1 MAEKI
6 TTVSTLKWFRDSF
19 AAWFTTSWL
28 YAILWAV
35 VGIAFAV
42 LLYIDGIFSRSLAPA
57 SIEPLSF
64 QAMGWA
70 YRFFAA
76 SFLMAAARCAMK
88 DIPGK
93 WTFRLLGAF
102 ASIIVVLH
110 AFGFGLEALSER
122 RDQAFAARDV
132 STVQVDTIADQ
143 RELLEAR
150 KAQIDT
156 DLAAQ
161 VAALDAEIR
170 QYITDGV
177 NNDYLADETRE
188 RRTAIQDKAARDKEA
203 IDQQIMALVSQ
214 SADAR
219 AETIETTADEQPWHP
234 LFIGLAQIVFLTW
247 EPIDQQIYLAAV
259 GFVFFWVLLAESL
272 VIFLPE
278 RIYIMHMRD
287 ADKANAQAEA
297 EAVEE
302 FAKRSAAAKKG
313 AATRRRG
320 MKIEK
325 SKIWWKNRVETILS
339 MRRQG
344 YTTEEIARSYGWT
357 IEAMRMYLRDY
368 VTRDELSFIFQTD
381 ASSDTDEADAKDAA
395 DAKIPDDSAAEEE
408 ELVDEEEFVDD
419 DDADDTPSS

>member
-6 TTVSTLKWFRDSF
+6 TTLSTLKWFRDKF
-19 AAWFTTSWL
+19 AAWFVTSWL
-28 YAILWAV
+28 YLILWAV

-42 LLYIDGIFSRSLAPA
+42 LLYIDGIFSRSLAPE

-70 YRFFAA
+70 YRLFAA
-76 SFLMAAARCAMK
+76 SFLIGAARCVIKGA
-88 DIPGK
+88 PGK
-93 WTFRLLGAF
+93 WTFRILGGF
-102 ASIIVVLH
+102 ASVIVVLH
-110 AFGFGLEALSER
+110 AFGFGLEALSDR

-150 KAQIDT
+150 KAQIDA
-156 DLAAQ
+156 DLER
-161 VAALDAEIR
+161 ALVPINQEI
-170 QYITDGV
+170 YNLDNDGKL
-177 NNDYLADETRE
+177 NEELTTQMRD
-188 RRTAIQDKAARDKEA
+188 RRTALQDRAAEQKSA

-219 AETIETTADEQPWHP
+219 TETIETAADEKPWHP
-234 LFIGLAQIVFLTW
+234 LFIGLSQIAFVTW
-247 EPIDQQIYLAAV
+247 DPTDRQIYLAAV
-259 GFVFFWVLLAESL
+259 AFVFFWVLLAESL
-272 VIFLPE
+272 VVFLPE
-278 RIYIMHMRD
+278 RLYVLHMTD
-287 ADKANAQAEA
+287 ADQIGSQKEA
-297 EAVEE
+297 EQAEE

-325 SKIWWKNRVETILS
+325 SKVWWKNRVETILS

-381 ASSDTDEADAKDAA
+381 ASSGTDEADANDEA
-395 DAKIPDDSAAEEE
+395 DAKYPDDLDAEEK
-408 ELVDEEEFVDD
+408 ELVDEEEPVDD
-419 DDADDTPSS
+419 DDADDTASS

>member
-35 VGIAFAV
+35 VGIAFVV
-42 LLYIDGIFSRSLAPA
+42 LLYIDGIFSRSLAPE

-150 KAQIDT
+150 KAQIDQ
-156 DLAAQ
+156 DLATQ

-170 QYITDGV
+170 QYITDGIA
-177 NNDYLADETRE
+177 NDFLSDETRE
-188 RRTAIQDKAARDKEA
+188 RRTAIQDKAAADKEA

-214 SADAR
+214 SADAK

-247 EPIDQQIYLAAV
+247 EPLDQEIYLAAV

-325 SKIWWKNRVETILS
+325 SKVWWKNRVETILS

-381 ASSDTDEADAKDAA
+381 ASSDTSADVESEEEVEETDEADEA
-395 DAKIPDDSAAEEE
+395 DLA
-408 ELVDEEEFVDD
+408 DEEAVDDDDD
-419 DDADDTPSS
+419 DDADDTAGS

>member
-1 MAEKI
+1 MATNKI
-6 TTVSTLKWFRDSF
+6 TVTSSLVWFRDKF

-28 YAILWAV
+28 YLILWGV

-42 LLYIDGIFSRSLAPA
+42 LLYIDGIFSRSLAPE

-76 SFLMAAARCAMK
+76 AFLMAAARCVIKEA
-88 DIPGK
+88 PGK
-93 WTFRLLGAF
+93 WTFRILGGF
-102 ASIIVVLH
+102 ASVIVVLH
-110 AFGFGLEALSER
+110 AFGFGLEALSDR

-132 STVQVDTIADQ
+132 STVQVDTISDK
-143 RELLEAR
+143 RDLLEAR
-150 KAQIDT
+150 KLQIDQ
-156 DLAAQ
+156 DLATQ

-188 RRTAIQDKAARDKEA
+188 RRTAIQDKAAADKQA
-203 IDQQIMALVSQ
+203 IDEQIMELVSET
-214 SADAR
+214 ATAR
-219 AETIETTADEQPWHP
+219 ADTIETTADEKPWHP
-234 LFIGLAQIVFLTW
+234 LFTGLAQIAFVTW
-247 EPIDQQIYLAAV
+247 NPTDRQTYLAAV
-259 GFVFFWVLLAESL
+259 AFVFFWVLLAESL

-278 RIYIMHMRD
+278 RLYVLHLTD
-287 ADKANAQAEA
+287 ADQLGSEKETAAA
-297 EAVEE
+297 EE
-302 FAKRSAAAKKG
+302 FARRSAAAKKG

-325 SKIWWKNRVETILS
+325 SKVWWKNRVETILS

-344 YTTEEIARSYGWT
+344 YTTEEISRSFGWS

-368 VTRDELSFIFQTD
+368 VTRDELAFIFQTD
-381 ASSDTDEADAKDAA
+381 AKSDTEEPVESEGEEEIDEA
-395 DAKIPDDSAAEEE
+395 
-408 ELVDEEEFVDD
+408 ELVDEEDV
-419 DDADDTPSS
+419 DADDAPSS

>member
-35 VGIAFAV
+35 VGIAFVV
-42 LLYIDGIFSRSLAPA
+42 LLYIDGIFSRSLAPE

-150 KAQIDT
+150 KAQIDQ
-156 DLAAQ
+156 DLATQ

-170 QYITDGV
+170 QYITDGIA
-177 NNDYLADETRE
+177 NDFLSDETRE
-188 RRTAIQDKAARDKEA
+188 RRTAIQDKAAADKEA

-214 SADAR
+214 SADAK

-247 EPIDQQIYLAAV
+247 EPLDQEIYLAAV

-325 SKIWWKNRVETILS
+325 SKVWWKNRVETILS

-381 ASSDTDEADAKDAA
+381 ASSGTSADVESEEEVEETDEADEA
-395 DAKIPDDSAAEEE
+395 DLA
-408 ELVDEEEFVDD
+408 DEEAVDDDDD
-419 DDADDTPSS
+419 DDADDTAGS

>member
-28 YAILWAV
+28 YLILWGV

-42 LLYIDGIFSRSLAPA
+42 LLYIDGIFSRSLAPE

-76 SFLMAAARCAMK
+76 AFLMAAARCVVK
-88 DIPGK
+88 DAPGK
-93 WTFRLLGAF
+93 WTFRILGGF
-102 ASIIVVLH
+102 ASVIVILH
-110 AFGFGLEALSER
+110 AFGFGLEALSDR

-150 KAQIDT
+150 KAQIDA
-156 DLAAQ
+156 DLER
-161 VAALDAEIR
+161 ALVPINQEI
-170 QYITDGV
+170 YNLDNDGKL
-177 NNDYLADETRE
+177 NEELTTQMRD
-188 RRTAIQDKAARDKEA
+188 RRTALQDRAAEQKSA

-214 SADAR
+214 SADAK

-278 RIYIMHMRD
+278 RLYVLHLID
-287 ADKANAQAEA
+287 SDQLGAQKEA
-297 EAVEE
+297 EQAEE

-381 ASSDTDEADAKDAA
+381 ASSGTSEADAADAA
-395 DAKIPDDSAAEEE
+395 DAKYPDDSDAEEI
-408 ELVDEEEFVDD
+408 ELVDEEEPVDD
-419 DDADDTPSS
+419 DDADDTASS

>member
-1 MAEKI
+1 MATNKI
-6 TTVSTLKWFRDSF
+6 TVTSSLVWFRDKF
-19 AAWFTTSWL
+19 AAWFVTSWL
-28 YAILWAV
+28 YLLLWLV

-42 LLYIDGIFSRSLAPA
+42 LLYIDGIFSRSLAPE

-70 YRFFAA
+70 YRLFAA
-76 SFLMAAARCAMK
+76 LFLIGSARCVIKEA
-88 DIPGK
+88 PGK
-93 WTFRLLGAF
+93 WTFRILGAF
-102 ASIIVVLH
+102 ASVIVILH
-110 AFGFGLEALSER
+110 AFGFGLEALSDR

-132 STVQVDTIADQ
+132 STVQVDTISDK
-143 RELLEAR
+143 RDLLEAR
-150 KAQIDT
+150 KLQIDQ
-156 DLAAQ
+156 DLATQ

-188 RRTAIQDKAARDKEA
+188 RRTAIQDKAAADKQA
-203 IDQQIMALVSQ
+203 IDEQIMELVSET
-214 SADAR
+214 ATAR
-219 AETIETTADEQPWHP
+219 ADTIETTADEKPWHP
-234 LFIGLAQIVFLTW
+234 LFTGLAQIAFVTW
-247 EPIDQQIYLAAV
+247 NPTDRQTYLAAV
-259 GFVFFWVLLAESL
+259 AFVFFWVLLAESL
-272 VIFLPE
+272 VVFLPE
-278 RIYIMHMRD
+278 RLYVLHMTD
-287 ADKANAQAEA
+287 ADQIGSQKEA
-297 EAVEE
+297 EQAEE

-381 ASSDTDEADAKDAA
+381 ASSDTSEETDETDEAD
-395 DAKIPDDSAAEEE
+395 
-408 ELVDEEEFVDD
+408 LVDEEEAVDD

>member
-35 VGIAFAV
+35 VGIAFVV
-42 LLYIDGIFSRSLAPA
+42 LLYIDGIFSRSLAPE

-76 SFLMAAARCAMK
+76 SFLMAAARCDMK

-150 KAQIDT
+150 KAQIDQ
-156 DLAAQ
+156 DLATQ

-170 QYITDGV
+170 QYITDGIA
-177 NNDYLADETRE
+177 NDFLSDETRE
-188 RRTAIQDKAARDKEA
+188 RRTAIQDKAAADKEA

-214 SADAR
+214 SADAK

-247 EPIDQQIYLAAV
+247 EPLDQEIYLAAV

-325 SKIWWKNRVETILS
+325 SKVWWKNRVETILS

-381 ASSDTDEADAKDAA
+381 ASSGTSADVESEEEVEETDEADEA
-395 DAKIPDDSAAEEE
+395 DLA
-408 ELVDEEEFVDD
+408 DEEAVDD
-419 DDADDTPSS
+419 DDADDTASS